1 MLVPGRLGNRP
12 PINSVNAFFA
22 LPIMKPIRVNDN
34 FLLLPESYL
43 FSEVARRVNA
53 FHEAYP
59 DVKIIRMGIGDVTRP
74 LCKAAIEAMHHAVD
88 DEADTATFHGYGP
101 EQGYTFLREKIADH
115 DYLRQGIDITPD
127 EIFIGDGAKSDLGN
141 FFDILAQDL
150 TVAVTDPV
158 YPVYVDTNVM
168 GGRGG
173 KRHGEHHDGII
184 YIPINKGNRYV
195 PQLPEQR
202 PDVIYLCSPNNPTGT
217 AMTRDELR
225 KWVDYARDNGC
236 LILFDSAY
244 EAYIH
249 SGDVPHS
256 IYEIDGAKEVAVEFR
271 SFSKTAGFTGV
282 RCGYTVVPTALL
294 GMDKEGNDVSLN
306 RLWNRRQCTKFN
318 GASYISQRAA
328 EAIYSYEGREQI
340 IETVEYY
347 MENARMMR
355 EALSKAGYETAGGI
369 DSPYI
374 WLKTPDGMTSW
385 EFFDYLLKTLGIV
398 GTPGSGFGAEG
409 EGYLRLTAFNTHEAT
424 KEAMLRLAINDKR

>member
-1 MLVPGRLGNRP
+1 MIR
-12 PINSVNAFFA
+12 INN
-22 LPIMKPIRVNDN
+22 N

-43 FSEVARRVNA
+43 FSEVARRVKDFQEKNP
-53 FHEAYP
+53 E
-59 DVKIIRMGIGDVTRP
+59 VKVIRMGIGDVTRP
-74 LCKAAIEAMHHAVD
+74 LCKAAIDAMHKAVD
-88 DEADTATFHGYGP
+88 DEAETATFHGYGP
-101 EQGYTFLREKIADH
+101 EQGYSFLRDKIADF
-115 DYLRQGIDITPD
+115 DYLKRGIDISSD

-141 FFDILAQDL
+141 FFDILAQKN

-173 KRHGEHHDGII
+173 KRNGEHHDGIM
-184 YIPINKGNRYV
+184 YIPINKTNDYV
-195 PQLPEQR
+195 PQLPKQR

-217 AMTRDELR
+217 AMTRDELQ
-225 KWVDYARDNGC
+225 KWVAYAKEEGC

-244 EAYIH
+244 ESFIH
-249 SGDVPHS
+249 SENVPHS
-256 IYEIDGAKEVAVEFR
+256 IYEIEGAKEVAVEFR

-282 RCGYTVVPTALL
+282 RCGYTVVPFALKGL
-294 GMDKEGNDVSLN
+294 DSEGNEVSLN

-328 EAIYSYEGREQI
+328 EAIYTPEGRSQI
-340 IETVEYY
+340 NETIEYY

-355 EALSKAGYETAGGI
+355 KSLTENGYEVIGGV

-374 WLKTPDGMTSW
+374 WLKTPNGMTSW
-385 EFFDYLLKTLGIV
+385 EFFDHLLKTHGIV

-424 KEAMLRLAINDKR
+424 KEAMLRMHN